1 MIQFLLSRRMAAV
14 PALAAWLVA
23 CGLPAHAQ
31 PFSVPS
37 HRIDGKLV
45 FDGIPPV
52 DAKLSARIRR
62 YEEWRQATF
71 LDWLPDGSV
80 LLATRFGT
88 DEQVHRVVSPLGMRE
103 QLTYGDGPVIEAS
116 APRRGTGFVFV
127 RQTDGYPQLFDYAGA
142 GAARQITQGNYMH
155 GSPVWSHDGKRV
167 AFYGTDRTGVND
179 DIYVVNIAA
188 GTRPQLVVAGS
199 AGSWRPL
206 DWSQDD
212 GKLLLLNTLS
222 PQKSA
227 LYVADAS
234 TGGLTP
240 LALPQSRITAADFAP
255 DGVGY
260 YLISDAQSNFEQL
273 LYFNPITKV
282 IRRVSADVPWDVEA
296 FAVGAGGHYV
306 AYVVNDDGQS
316 RLTVLDTLRN
326 LEFKPPGLQ
335 DGRID
340 NVRFDGTGQKLA
352 FSYESAR
359 SPRDVYVYDIAQ
371 GALRQWTRSEIGP
384 IDAAGLATAQV
395 IHYPTW
401 DRLGLSRRTLSA
413 YVYLPRGP
421 SPCPVLIVLPGGQE
435 LHSQSRPDWQPFIQ
449 FAVNDLGYAVIA
461 PNVRGSSGYG
471 KAFRALDGGRLR
483 DDAVRDVGRAAR
495 LDRSAARPRL
505 SPRGGHGPRLRRLSR
520 ARVPCDLRRSPAGR
534 HRRRR
539 HRQSGRF
546 RRPLARRRARATRR
560 RVRRRA
566 GHGDARLPGPHLT
579 ARQCRPDPPPRAHRS
594 GAGCPR
600 VARRGSQQLVWRL
613 RSERNQAWYLSAS
626 DAGNDFTTPLD
637 RQAYLDT
644 AAQFLEMLAR
654 YRNPAGKRHGDCQA
668 AAVRPSPSSTVAPCA
683 TAIALTIARPSPLP
697 GGASR
702 PAVEAIEHALPLLPR
717 DPRAVVHHP
726 DQSLRRIAAERST
739 DTSTRPPAGV

>member
-142 GAARQITQGNYMH
+142 GAARQITQGSYMH

-340 NVRFDGTGQKLA
+340 NVRFDDTGQKLA

-384 IDAAGLATAQV
+384 IDAAGLAAAQV

-483 DDAVRDVGRAAR
+483 DDAVRDVGALLVWIGLQPGLDSHHVAVMGHGYGGFLALASLATYGDHLQGAIDVAGIANLVDFVGHSPAAERAQRVAEFGDVQDAEMRAFLDRISPLDNVALIHRPVLIVQGLDAPGSRAA
-495 LDRSAARPRL
+495 
-505 SPRGGHGPRLRRLSR
+505 
-520 ARVPCDLRRSPAGR
+520 
-534 HRRRR
+534 
-539 HRQSGRF
+539 
-546 RRPLARRRARATRR
+546 
-560 RVRRRA
+560 
-566 GHGDARLPGPHLT
+566 DA
-579 ARQCRPDPPPRAHRS
+579 
-594 GAGCPR
+594 
-600 VARRGSQQLVWRL
+600 QQLVWRL
-613 RSERNQAWYLSAS
+613 RSERNQVWYLSAS

-644 AAQFLEMLAR
+644 AAQFLEMLV
-654 YRNPAGKRHGDCQA
+654 NPRE
-668 AAVRPSPSSTVAPCA
+668 
-683 TAIALTIARPSPLP
+683 
-697 GGASR
+697 ASR
-702 PAVEAIEHALPLLPR
+702 
-717 DPRAVVHHP
+717 
-726 DQSLRRIAAERST
+726 
-739 DTSTRPPAGV
+739 

>member
-80 LLATRFGT
+80 LVATRFGT

-142 GAARQITQGNYMH
+142 GAARQITQGSYMH

-384 IDAAGLATAQV
+384 IDAAGLAAAQV

-483 DDAVRDVGRAAR
+483 DDAVRDVGALLVWIGLQPGLDSHHVAVMGHGYGGFLALASLATYGDHLQGAIDVAGIANLVDFVGHSPAAERAQRVAEFGDVQDTEMRAFLDRISPLDNVALIHRPVLIVQGLDAPGSRAA
-495 LDRSAARPRL
+495 
-505 SPRGGHGPRLRRLSR
+505 
-520 ARVPCDLRRSPAGR
+520 
-534 HRRRR
+534 
-539 HRQSGRF
+539 
-546 RRPLARRRARATRR
+546 
-560 RVRRRA
+560 
-566 GHGDARLPGPHLT
+566 DA
-579 ARQCRPDPPPRAHRS
+579 
-594 GAGCPR
+594 
-600 VARRGSQQLVWRL
+600 QQLVWRL
-613 RSERNQAWYLSAS
+613 RSERNQVWYLSAS

-644 AAQFLEMLAR
+644 AAQFLEMLV
-654 YRNPAGKRHGDCQA
+654 NPRE
-668 AAVRPSPSSTVAPCA
+668 
-683 TAIALTIARPSPLP
+683 
-697 GGASR
+697 ASR
-702 PAVEAIEHALPLLPR
+702 
-717 DPRAVVHHP
+717 
-726 DQSLRRIAAERST
+726 
-739 DTSTRPPAGV
+739 